1 MIEPDTFVRM
11 WTDARE
17 RVLTRYADQARD
29 CARRMRE
36 SAARFPDDLGAIER
50 EVAGLERYAD
60 ACELAA
66 ADPTLPTPE
75 YLPTEETS

>member
-1 MIEPDTFVRM
+1 MIAPDTFARM
-11 WTDARE
+11 WIDARE

-36 SAARFPDDLGAIER
+36 HADRFPDDLDAIQR
-50 EVAGLERYAD
+50 ETADLDRYAD
-60 ACELAA
+60 ACEMAA

-75 YLPTEETS
+75 YLPEEPQ